1 MRRSRLEDLTALRFS
16 SVPPK
21 GVFPCGSG
29 WPAAMI
35 EAESLFPK
43 NKVETRKRLKSRI
56 KM

>member
-43 NKVETRKRLKSRI
+43 NKVETR
-56 KM
+56 